1 MSVPVSDWKTAYL
14 NAMLAPLKDRSI
26 LEVDEGVRTTD
37 SSPCTLKR
45 ENQDLRQALRNSRQ
59 RLRQGAWESTRQISR
74 LSAEVSRLQTLC
86 ARYESQMDRYASS
99 VALIELGQALM
110 RISEENERL
119 REGAH
124 RAWLLEKTLVTAHR
138 EYQTLAAERDAL
150 AVQLH
155 QSKLD
160 QSSGQPLG
168 GL

>member
-1 MSVPVSDWKTAYL
+1 
-14 NAMLAPLKDRSI
+14 MLAPLKDRSI
-26 LEVDEGVRTTD
+26 LEAEGCVSATD
-37 SSPCTLKR
+37 VSPHALKR
-45 ENQDLRQALRNSRQ
+45 ENEDLRRALRDSRQ

-74 LSAEVSRLQTLC
+74 LSAEVSQLQTLC
-86 ARYESQMDRYASS
+86 TRYESRMDRYASS
-99 VALIELGQALM
+99 VAVIELGQALM

-119 REGAH
+119 RESAH
-124 RAWLLEKTLVTAHR
+124 RAWLLEKTLVTAHG

-160 QSSGQPLG
+160 QLSGQPLG